1 MSKEVDDDDESAACA
16 PHPKTLMLIR
26 HLMYRSEKSYM
37 PRLFNKKKVVTTT
50 FSYGLALVSYI
61 SPIRVIVPTQIKDR

>member
-26 HLMYRSEKSYM
+26 LPDVPLGKKLPAPFVQQEKSH
-37 PRLFNKKKVVTTT
+37 
-50 FSYGLALVSYI
+50 
-61 SPIRVIVPTQIKDR
+61 